1 MWIVAGIQANTSN
14 RNHKET
20 GAKWTKVLTIETL
33 WIADGT
39 AKISG

>member
-14 RNHKET
+14 RYHEET